1 MKENKTD
8 QYSIEQKKAAPN
20 GQREEWLAPHL
31 CPTKNGV
38 AAHIQ
43 LRSSEG
49 VRSNSMQHF
58 R

>member
-1 MKENKTD
+1 MKENKRD
-8 QYSIEQKKAAPN
+8 QYPMGQKQAAPN